1 MSFNVSDNRYF
12 SDSVIDRDCLLDGA
26 VDWINTNLDP
36 ADVFDN
42 SALDGWALNNG
53 YEKAAE

>member
-12 SDSVIDRDCLLDGA
+12 SDSIIDRECLLDGA
-26 VDWINTNLDP
+26 IDWINTNLTPD
-36 ADVFDN
+36 DVFD
-42 SALDGWALNNG
+42 SSTLDDWALTNG